1 LKDLRTY
8 LVLRKLLKDFLLE
21 DIGTGDITTNSI
33 ISPNIR
39 AVARIICKADEKSV
53 VCGLEEAN
61 AIFDICKCESEPLV
75 KDGES
80 ISAGITVMVIY
91 GKAHC
96 ILMAERTALNLLMR
110 MSGIATATRYFL
122 DILHKHEYSIRIACT
137 RKTAPGLRFLD
148 KRAVMIGGGDSHRMR
163 LDDMILIKD
172 NHLAVTKSI
181 IRSIKLA
188 KKNKG
193 QSIRVECEVK
203 NTDEAITAINAG
215 ADIIM
220 LDNFSPQEAKKT
232 IEEIVRL
239 ELRNK
244 IEIEISG
251 GITIDNILEYA
262 EARPDIISI
271 GHLTHSS
278 KAIDFSL
285 EIDSN
290 SE

>member
-1 LKDLRTY
+1 
-8 LVLRKLLKDFLLE
+8 
-21 DIGTGDITTNSI
+21 
-33 ISPNIR
+33 
-39 AVARIICKADEKSV
+39 
-53 VCGLEEAN
+53 
-61 AIFDICKCESEPLV
+61 
-75 KDGES
+75 
-80 ISAGITVMVIY
+80 
-91 GKAHC
+91 
-96 ILMAERTALNLLMR
+96 
-110 MSGIATATRYFL
+110 
-122 DILHKHEYSIRIACT
+122 
-137 RKTAPGLRFLD
+137 
-148 KRAVMIGGGDSHRMR
+148 MIGGGDSHRMR

-181 IRSIKLA
+181 IRSLKLA

-203 NTDEAITAINAG
+203 NTNEAITAINAG

-220 LDNFSPQEAKKT
+220 LDNFSPQGAKKT